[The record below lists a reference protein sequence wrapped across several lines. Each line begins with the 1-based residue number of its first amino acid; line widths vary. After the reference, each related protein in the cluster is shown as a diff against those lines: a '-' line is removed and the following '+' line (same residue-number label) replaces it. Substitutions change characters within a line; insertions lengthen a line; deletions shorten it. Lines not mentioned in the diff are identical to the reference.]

1 MRVEVV
7 TPETFMGVI
16 IGDLNARRG
25 QILGMD
31 KRGDAR
37 VVKAHVPLSE
47 MFGYANT
54 MRSLSQGR
62 ASYSM
67 SFDHY
72 TDVPKN
78 ILNELVKNK

>member
-7 TPETFMGVI
+7 TPETLMGVI

-62 ASYSM
+62 ARDRKS
-67 SFDHY
+67 
-72 TDVPKN
+72 V
-78 ILNELVKNK
+78 V